1 MVKLLPSR
9 SRVSEIDKLRCIF
22 LLALSAITGTTSE
35 LFSAIFILIV
45 RTFSLPDTKTRLNR
59 FSQTAGERFEL
70 PLLLVPAILNISEVT
85 LLSVVL

>member
-22 LLALSAITGTTSE
+22 LFAMPAINSAMSKYFST
-35 LFSAIFILIV
+35 LFVLII

-85 LLSVVL
+85 LLSVVQ